1 MDLLAAAVRIYTF
14 LLIARVL
21 FSWLPPR
28 HWQSEVYRFLFA
40 ATEPVLGPLRRV
52 LPPAG
57 GMDFSPLVALVILE
71 LVRHALL
78 G

>member
-28 HWQSEVYRFLFA
+28 HRQSEVYRFLFA

-71 LVRHALL
+71 VVRRALL